1 VSTSARLG
9 LGRLYAQ
16 LDSPSLPQ
24 RSQDEVRA
32 SIATAKNLRSTI
44 DEYVIANTS
53 MEQAA
58 SLRDFGAKPLVI
70 LTAGRG
76 GDPAHLASQN
86 ELATLST
93 NTAHRVID
101 GVHEDLVADQ
111 EDAAAT
117 TQAILDVVTAVRG
130 TSPLAR

>member
-1 VSTSARLG
+1 
-9 LGRLYAQ
+9 
-16 LDSPSLPQ
+16 LPQ

-44 DEYVIANTS
+44 NEYVIANTS

-76 GDPAHLASQN
+76 SDPAHLTSQN